1 MQIGHQCLHTS
12 TFHPNLSNSPT
23 AARWVTRGQ
32 KRPERAKIRYF
43 VVFRPDYWS
52 NTPNKWFTE
61 SGDVQNTSR
70 VHPKLSN
77 SPTQPPDGFTGAR
90 KGQKGPE
97 RAKYVI
103 SWFFDQITGQIHL
116 TSGLQS
122 LETCRTHQEST
133 LNSQTARHSHQMGSQ
148 GPERARKG
156 QKGPN
161 TLFRGFSTR
170 LLVKYT

>member
-1 MQIGHQCLHTS
+1 MPPHINIPPKPLKQ
-12 TFHPNLSNSPT
+12 PDT
-23 AARWVTRGQ
+23 ATRWVTRGQ

-97 RAKYVI
+97 RAKIRYFVVFRPDYW
-103 SWFFDQITGQIHL
+103 SNTPNKRFTESGDVQN
-116 TSGLQS
+116 TSIVHPQLS
-122 LETCRTHQEST
+122 
-133 LNSQTARHSHQMGSQ
+133 NSPTQPPDGSQ
-148 GPERARKG
+148 GATKAQNG
-156 QKGPN
+156 SKQLKTAQN
-161 TLFRGFSTR
+161 HQFNS
-170 LLVKYT
+170 